1 MIKKVLLLWLFTLVL
16 VSCKKN
22 DSAEV
27 IPEGRELSNIILR
40 DYFITSIA
48 FDKKGNAWLGTL
60 EQGLIKYDGKTAKI
74 FDSSNSVITG
84 AAIRDIEVDK
94 ADNVWIGSDDLLKY
108 DGTKFSRYEAK
119 QFGFPKNAV
128 RSIAIDANENIW
140 FSCSSYRSGGLV
152 KYDGS
157 TFKTFNVAN
166 SKLPGNMV
174 ESIVVD
180 KSNYVWV
187 AMNDG
192 VADVSLARIGPDNTI
207 SVVGSKEL
215 GFTPY
220 YFSNIV
226 VNKDN
231 ELLASISYGLSSTI
245 APGRPQIF
253 KFNGSKAQ
261 IVNLPDDNTLIYST
275 HCIFSDKNGNLWASF
290 SGVDKECGIFN
301 GKDWTFPKLGTSG
314 IFVFAENPNGEIW
327 LGTGEGL
334 YILK

>member
-1 MIKKVLLLWLFTLVL
+1 MMKDILLVCLLAIAL
-16 VSCKKN
+16 VSCKK
-22 DSAEV
+22 DDREV
-27 IPEGRELSNIILR
+27 IPEGRELFDITLK

-60 EQGLIKYDGKTAKI
+60 KQGLIKYDGKTAKI
-74 FDSSNSVITG
+74 FDSSNSVITD
-84 AAIRDIEVDK
+84 AAIMDIEVDK

-108 DGTKFSRYEAK
+108 DGTKFTRYEAR
-119 QFGFPKNAV
+119 QFGFTKNAV

-140 FSCSSYRSGGLV
+140 FSCGSYQSGGLV

-157 TFKTFNVAN
+157 AFKTFTAAN
-166 SKLPGNMV
+166 SKLPGNLV
-174 ESIVVD
+174 QSIVVD

-187 AMNDG
+187 AINDG
-192 VADVSLARIGPDNTI
+192 IAEVSLARIGPDNAI
-207 SVVGSKEL
+207 SVAGSKEL

-220 YFSNIV
+220 YFGNIV
-226 VNKDN
+226 VNKEN
-231 ELLASISYGLSSTI
+231 ELLASINYGLSSTI

-261 IVNLPDDNTLIYST
+261 ILNLPDDKSVIYST
-275 HCIFSDKNGNLWASF
+275 HSIFSDKNGNLWASF

-301 GKDWTFPKLGTSG
+301 GQDWTFPKLGTSG
-314 IFVFAENPNGEIW
+314 IFVFAENPNGEMW